1 MMKVEQIN
9 KTKST
14 FLNAIF
20 SILLTLINGLLSIV
34 VTRLIIQQYG
44 SDFNGINS
52 TANQIIN
59 VLLVLEGG
67 FTLASNVALFESIG
81 TGDYK
86 NANGILN
93 ATRTKFKKIGLFFLI
108 IGILVAIIY
117 SVFAKTDL
125 SNTLVFSIVLMA
137 VIPQAINLFAVTVY
151 RVVLQAQQREYVVSG
166 FSALTIGLGHIVNI
180 IVISHGGKMWVVRF
194 VTMSFAILNCFLI
207 SEFTRKKNKFLNSKE
222 ASRPD
227 LITGTSDVMIQKV
240 TGVIYSSWPI
250 IFLSISA
257 NAGTTLASVYA
268 VYNSVMIMIKALLH
282 GVIDA
287 PRLGFGQMLTERDKK
302 EVWEPF
308 KQYEYI
314 SIVFTFISMTTTSGA
329 IMPFIRM
336 YTKGVNDVNYF
347 DVNIAVLMILAGSIE
362 MIHIPSGHLM
372 NMAGHFKQSKKFQ
385 IISCIVLIISMAVL
399 GNWNG
404 IYGMLWSLLIVSI
417 LLALLEIR
425 YIHTIFFNEKCV
437 EFILMG
443 APYAIFGILLSA
455 FELKYSLRITEV
467 SRFMIFTLI
476 MMLINSCFTLFVSFL
491 FHRKLIISVIRRV
504 RGFLKM

>member
-1 MMKVEQIN
+1 MKVEQIN

-20 SILLTLINGLLSIV
+20 SIALTLTNGLLGIV

-81 TGDYK
+81 KGDYK
-86 NANGILN
+86 TANGILN
-93 ATRTKFKKIGLFFLI
+93 ATRTKFKKIGLIFLSV
-108 IGILVAIIY
+108 GVVVAFLY
-117 SVFAKTDL
+117 SIFAKTDL
-125 SNTLVFSIVLMA
+125 SRSLVFSIVLMA

-151 RVVLQAQQREYVVSG
+151 RVVLQTKQQEYIVSG

-180 IVISHGGKMWVVRF
+180 FMISHGAQMWVVRF
-194 VTMSFAILNCFLI
+194 ITMIFAIINCILI
-207 SEFTRKKNKFLNSKE
+207 SQYTKKKNSFLDRKVVT
-222 ASRPD
+222 RPD
-227 LITGTSDVMIQKV
+227 LITGTTDVMAQKI
-240 TGVIYSSWPI
+240 TGVIYTSWPI
-250 IFLSISA
+250 IFLSISS

-287 PRLGFGQMLTERDKK
+287 PRLGFGQMLTERDNS
-302 EVWEPF
+302 EIWEPF
-308 KQYEYI
+308 KQYEYV
-314 SIVFTFISMTTTSGA
+314 SIVFTFVSMTTTSGA

-336 YTKGVNDVNYF
+336 YTQGINDANYF
-347 DVNIAVLMILAGSIE
+347 DINIAVLMILAGAIE

-372 NMAGHFKQSKKFQ
+372 NMAGHFKQSKNFQ
-385 IISCIVLIISMAVL
+385 ITSCLVLIVSMAGL
-399 GNWNG
+399 GMWNG

-417 LLALLEIR
+417 LLALLEIH
-425 YIHTIFFNEKCV
+425 YIHTIFFNKKII
-437 EFILMG
+437 EFIFLG
-443 APYAIFGILLSA
+443 LPYAIFGFVLSTL
-455 FELKYSLRITEV
+455 ELRYSLQITEI
-467 SRFMIFTLI
+467 RGFMIFTL
-476 MMLINSCFTLFVSFL
+476 LLGVINTCAALFIGFL
-491 FHRKLIISVIRRV
+491 FQKNMIISVIKRTFGILR
-504 RGFLKM
+504 K

>member
-1 MMKVEQIN
+1 M
-9 KTKST
+9 
-14 FLNAIF
+14 
-20 SILLTLINGLLSIV
+20 
-34 VTRLIIQQYG
+34 
-44 SDFNGINS
+44 
-52 TANQIIN
+52 
-59 VLLVLEGG
+59 
-67 FTLASNVALFESIG
+67 
-81 TGDYK
+81 
-86 NANGILN
+86 
-93 ATRTKFKKIGLFFLI
+93 
-108 IGILVAIIY
+108 
-117 SVFAKTDL
+117 
-125 SNTLVFSIVLMA
+125 
-137 VIPQAINLFAVTVY
+137 
-151 RVVLQAQQREYVVSG
+151 
-166 FSALTIGLGHIVNI
+166 
-180 IVISHGGKMWVVRF
+180 
-194 VTMSFAILNCFLI
+194 I

-362 MIHIPSGHLM
+362 MIHIPEE
-372 NMAGHFKQSKKFQ
+372 A
-385 IISCIVLIISMAVL
+385 
-399 GNWNG
+399 
-404 IYGMLWSLLIVSI
+404 
-417 LLALLEIR
+417 
-425 YIHTIFFNEKCV
+425 
-437 EFILMG
+437 
-443 APYAIFGILLSA
+443 
-455 FELKYSLRITEV
+455 
-467 SRFMIFTLI
+467 
-476 MMLINSCFTLFVSFL
+476 
-491 FHRKLIISVIRRV
+491 
-504 RGFLKM
+504 